1 MFLGG
6 TLEYAV
12 FVAWYSRKK
21 DQQKSKN
28 NLCICYG
35 KKKSASPLSLPTIL
49 HVPNT
54 CLLSSIE
61 TQIITYQTC
70 PQSQRT
76 KTCPYIKFRYFEKIF
91 KNNLTLCFEDWKVSF
106 KKMFSNFVV
115 FLQYLNFTVF
125 SHFMQI
131 RTKGKYLSRFSN
143 PDEKEVYFWNLSKG
157 SE

>member
-21 DQQKSKN
+21 DKQKSKN

-35 KKKSASPLSLPTIL
+35 KKKSASPLNLPTIL
-49 HVPNT
+49 HVPKPNT

-76 KTCPYIKFRYFEKIF
+76 KNCPYIKFRYFEKKI

-106 KKMFSNFVV
+106 KKNV
-115 FLQYLNFTVF
+115 FEFCGLLTISELYCFQSPYAD
-125 SHFMQI
+125 
-131 RTKGKYLSRFSN
+131 RDKRRFSN

>member
-1 MFLGG
+1 MYL
-6 TLEYAV
+6 L
-12 FVAWYSRKK
+12 W
-21 DQQKSKN
+21 Q
-28 NLCICYG
+28 
-35 KKKSASPLSLPTIL
+35 KKSAIPLNLPTIL

-115 FLQYLNFTVF
+115 FLQYLKFTVF

-143 PDEKEVYFWNLSKG
+143 PDEKEVYF
-157 SE
+157 